1 MKEEYSGDSE
11 RIWVMLWPETVERT
25 ARRDRVNVVRRERA
39 RDEEAIEVFD
49 G

>member
-25 ARRDRVNVVRRERA
+25 ARRDRVNARRERA
-39 RDEEAIEVFD
+39 RDEEAIEFFD